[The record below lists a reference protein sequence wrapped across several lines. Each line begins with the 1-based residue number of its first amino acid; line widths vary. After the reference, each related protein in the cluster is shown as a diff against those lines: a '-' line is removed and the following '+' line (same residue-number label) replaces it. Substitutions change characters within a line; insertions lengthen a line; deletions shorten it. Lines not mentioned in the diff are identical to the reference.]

1 MKREK
6 KKSNK
11 EGKGKYEIE
20 DKNMFEATLKGQN
33 GESRNAV
40 TNQIARLVVPCKNKC
55 MKREITK
62 IRKNEGLSA
71 FLAVK

>member
-1 MKREK
+1 MYVDIFGSIRVSKWKVVVSKRKWKGKK

-40 TNQIARLVVPCKNKC
+40 TNQIARLVVP
-55 MKREITK
+55 
-62 IRKNEGLSA
+62 L
-71 FLAVK
+71 